1 MSADIVSITIYGL
14 NGKVLVGP
22 GEAVSCSVTVGELKQ
37 RLTEGAFRG
46 SPKQAVQLLFDCRE
60 LLDNSTL
67 WDICTKGSEV
77 ALTAMICQSTGLELA
92 KMASTAKTL
101 KYQQEQSSE
110 QWLQDLTSASPDRKQ
125 QQREADICEYKYAVR
140 GLVEQLGERAVLEC
154 RIAARQGRSTSQF
167 DISQPL
173 QFYELGAKMYFGV
186 EHKVRSDPVLRGWYF
201 SLQPADVVDAPE
213 TMRIRNG
220 DQPYFI
226 NFMKDTIMPELAQ
239 HLEDK
244 GLQVTPDEHCIH
256 YMTIYWSGYSDSSE
270 CGG

>member
-125 QQREADICEYKYAVR
+125 EQREADICEYKHAVE

-154 RIAARQGRSTSQF
+154 RIAARQGRSKSQF
-167 DISQPL
+167 DLSMPL
-173 QFYELGAKMYFGV
+173 QFYELGAKMYFRF
-186 EHKVRSDPVLRGWYF
+186 ERNVRSDPVLRGWYF
-201 SLQPADVVDAPE
+201 SLRPADVVDAPE
-213 TMRIRNG
+213 TMRLGNG
-220 DQPYFI
+220 DQPYFT
-226 NFMKDTIMPELAQ
+226 NFMKDTIMPQLAQ
-239 HLEDK
+239 HLEEK

-256 YMTIYWSGYSDSSE
+256 YMTIYWSGHSDSSE